1 MLWFLALSALCN
13 LIFGFLWIS
22 AANAREDAEHATKCA
37 IDSVGYWREKHIT
50 RESFRKGL

>member
-1 MLWFLALSALCN
+1 MWFLALSALCN
-13 LIFGFLWIS
+13 LVFGFLWIS